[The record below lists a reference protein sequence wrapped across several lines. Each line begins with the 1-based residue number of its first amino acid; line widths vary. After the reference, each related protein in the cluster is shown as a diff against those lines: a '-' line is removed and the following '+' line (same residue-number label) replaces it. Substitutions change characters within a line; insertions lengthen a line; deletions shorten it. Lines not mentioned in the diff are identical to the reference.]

1 MSKISIKIILMA
13 IYILFLPCYLHAN
26 RGSDYSAYSLNYSTE
41 QTKEERKA
49 RRQER
54 KAERQAKKESK
65 KAGIK
70 RTARSKK

>member
-41 QTKEERKA
+41 QTKEEEKP
-49 RRQER
+49 ED
-54 KAERQAKKESK
+54 KKERLKDKLKKKQKSRNQENSK
-65 KAGIK
+65 K
-70 RTARSKK
+70 